1 MATSAWTPVDE
12 TPSAASA
19 WTPVPE
25 SKPAAASEKEG
36 FWHSL
41 GAVFGITPE
50 AMEAGRKRYEAAGGD
65 IHAAAK
71 IALQD
76 SLPHPIEMAK
86 SAGSAVANE
95 FSKGSQ
101 EGQMAADAMKRGD
114 IKGALAHSVGQAGH
128 AGATLL
134 APVFGENLS
143 KSGEQIGQGDVAG
156 GLGTATGVLAPVV
169 AGAAIPGKAP
179 AGNVGLAE
187 KMYQSALKPPL
198 RMGPEGVA
206 NVVRT
211 GLEQGIPV
219 SEAGAVK
226 LDGLIKDLQGKIK
239 QQIGQGAATGQV
251 VDPEAVASRLDQV
264 ASRFANQVTPESDLS
279 AINATKAEFLKRYGA
294 VDDSGQFAYRSRDV
308 GEKGIPSASRS
319 QAGLD
324 PQQIKGYMPS
334 RARVTGNPQEL
345 VKVDLTKF
353 NPADYTLMKD
363 PQGGPSW
370 VKFNKDI
377 PESSVQP
384 TKIPVDQAQAMKQ
397 GTYQQLKGRAYG
409 ELKSATIESQKA
421 LARGLKEELEAQFP
435 EIKGL
440 NAQEGQFFNLQGT
453 IEKALA
459 RIGNH
464 QLIGIGTPIMAGA
477 GGAVGGAPAAG
488 AAGVLKL
495 VLDNPTVKSRLAI
508 AINKAG
514 RGAIPLTS
522 ANARVLAYSN
532 ALAQGASAG
541 ASGSS
546 PSQ

>member
-1 MATSAWTPVDE
+1 MGDYTQGTPVFAPDGSVRSI
-12 TPSAASA
+12 PDAQLQDAIKAGGKLAVQMNAPDGSLRYVPHDQVGAAQA
-19 WTPVPE
+19 AGGRVNLTQGTTDAP
-25 SKPAAASEKEG
+25 KPAEG

-50 AMEAGRKRYEAAGGD
+50 AKQAAEQKAANMTPMQEAFAATKPPNPVD
-65 IHAAAK
+65 VVKNAA
-71 IALQD
+71 
-76 SLPHPIEMAK
+76 
-86 SAGSAVANE
+86 SAVGSE
-95 FSKGSQ
+95 FKKGSQ
-101 EGQMAADAMKRGD
+101 EGQQSLDSLKHGD
-114 IKGALAHSVGQAGH
+114 IKGFLAHQIGQVGH
-128 AGATLL
+128 AGAAVL

-143 KSGEQIGQGDVAG
+143 KSGEQIGQGDIAG

-169 AGAAIPGKAP
+169 TGAAIPGKTP
-179 AGNVGLAE
+179 TGNVGLAE

-239 QQIGQGAATGQV
+239 QQIGQGAAAGKT
-251 VDPEAVASRLDQV
+251 VDPGAVASRLDQ
-264 ASRFANQVTPESDLS
+264 ARARFQNQVTPGSDLA
-279 AINATKAEFLKRYGA
+279 AIDATKQEFL
-294 VDDSGQFAYRSRDV
+294 DSN
-308 GEKGIPSASRS
+308 K
-319 QAGLD
+319 
-324 PQQIKGYMPS
+324 
-334 RARVTGNPQEL
+334 NP
-345 VKVDLTKF
+345 
-353 NPADYTLMKD
+353 
-363 PQGGPSW
+363 
-370 VKFNKDI
+370 
-377 PESSVQP
+377 
-384 TKIPVDQAQAMKQ
+384 IPVDQAQAMKQ
-397 GTYQQLKGRAYG
+397 GTYQQLKGKAYG

-464 QLIGIGTPIMAGA
+464 QLIGIGTPIMAAA
-477 GGAVGGAPAAG
+477 GGAAGGAEAATS
-488 AAGVLKL
+488 AGLLKMI
-495 VLDNPTVKSRLAI
+495 LDNPTVKSRLAI
-508 AINKAG
+508 ALNKAG

-532 ALAQGASAG
+532 ALAQSASAG
-541 ASGSS
+541 ASESS